1 MLRAKMLTLYL
12 RGRMA
17 MKNPARVLFC
27 GAVVILAMASGAMA
41 QKAPIQPPT
50 IKPSAN
56 PAPAAQHDIG
66 GVWVGPLLPWL
77 YDVPPMTPWAE
88 EQYKKNRSNGTYA
101 VLTANDPLSKCD
113 PMGFPRNVLYQDRG
127 IQFAETPTKMLEL
140 WQYQKVWREIWKDG
154 RGLAKNVGADSPDA
168 PESRYYGYS
177 VGHWDGGYT
186 FVIETNGTDDRT
198 WLDNEAHPHSADL
211 TAEERYTRVNHDS
224 LTMEIRIDDPKAY
237 TKPWLAAK
245 ADFVWL
251 PKQQFE
257 EQLCIPSDAAEY
269 FSIIASPA
277 GETGKKGA
285 R

>member
-1 MLRAKMLTLYL
+1 
-12 RGRMA
+12 

-50 IKPSAN
+50 IKPGAN

-154 RGLAKNVGADSPDA
+154 RGLAKNVGADGPDA

-177 VGHWDGGYT
+177 VGHWDGDYT

-224 LTMEIRIDDPKAY
+224 LKMEININDPKAY

-251 PKQQFE
+251 PKQEFE

-269 FSIIASPA
+269 FNIIASPA
-277 GETGKKGA
+277 GAPKKA
-285 R
+285 EH